1 MISILTFSGQWIT
14 GKTWMLITTGLNENV
29 YTRCV
34 REDPNRKNLLYAGTE
49 TSVYVSFDNGD
60 HWQSLQIKFTCYTGA

>member
-1 MISILTFSGQWIT
+1 
-14 GKTWMLITTGLNENV
+14 MLITTGLNENV

-49 TSVYVSFDNGD
+49 TGVYVSFDNGD
-60 HWQSLQIKFTCYTGA
+60 HWQSLQLNLPVTPVHDLQVKKIYRNW